1 MAFTTFPGVP
11 TQSPLQI
18 IQYEGP
24 PKPKRSSKQP
34 PSEIPSHPER
44 DDDEGL
50 TPTSNKVKFVDLT
63 WLGEHPS
70 IPAAVKVILVVI
82 LALYND

>member
-1 MAFTTFPGVP
+1 MAFTTFLGAQ

-18 IQYEGP
+18 IQYVGP

-34 PSEIPSHPER
+34 PSKISSHPER
-44 DDDEGL
+44 DDEEGL

-63 WLGEHPS
+63 WLGEQPS
-70 IPAAVKVILVVI
+70 LSAADKVIWW
-82 LALYND
+82 